1 MFFFFEN
8 FLVIVKV
15 LVFFLKKMIL
25 DIEVFVEFIVSDFSF
40 VKMFWLGNVIL

>member
-40 VKMFWLGNVIL
+40 VKMF